1 MTTLVRGTTSWL
13 RRTLSTTSR
22 QRRLLLKEDPLA
34 QLGRHVAR
42 ELCSIAAHAA
52 VIKRKGAS
60 IHPRRLWR
68 TEGVGGV
75 RAGAEVNGH
84 GQPSW
89 RGLPSVWERVKVPS
103 GVDVDESSATPRG
116 GSRGDCVGGSEM
128 HRCRGMARPAP
139 VIMRIGMGDG
149 VVPALAKIYVGHP
162 LGRRVASPC
171 RAAESSEGR
180 SRPCT
185 AGEAGGASGGGA
197 L

>member
-1 MTTLVRGTTSWL
+1 MAQTYSQYDFATTTSTL
-13 RRTLSTTSR
+13 ERRPSR
-22 QRRLLLKEDPLA
+22 AARTARRAGAVLNCCARSGDKAKRGEHTPPAPVED
-34 QLGRHVAR
+34 G
-42 ELCSIAAHAA
+42 
-52 VIKRKGAS
+52 G
-60 IHPRRLWR
+60 
-68 TEGVGGV
+68 GGGV